1 MVAATVKFALET
13 KRLVEEWNKKD
24 AEERDLN
31 VDRTDNEEGDSD
43 IEEGD
48 LSESPDK

>member
-13 KRLVEEWNKKD
+13 KRLAEKWNKKD
-24 AEERDLN
+24 TEERDLN
-31 VDRTDNEEGDSD
+31 VARTDNEEEDSY